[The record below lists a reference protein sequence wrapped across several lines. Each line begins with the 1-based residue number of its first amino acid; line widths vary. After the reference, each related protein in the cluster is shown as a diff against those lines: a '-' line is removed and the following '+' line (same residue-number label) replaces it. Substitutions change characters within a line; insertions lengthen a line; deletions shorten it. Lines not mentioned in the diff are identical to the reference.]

1 LRLVLLLVAGVGAF
15 AQTAPWNYVPQDTTA
30 ITAMEWRKVLDS
42 PYREMIRKE
51 IPTGT
56 LQLLGGINFI
66 EGIDRVVVAGSGKA
80 ALLILS
86 GKFELNTLKDMAVS
100 DGGTVKPYK
109 GAQLLLSPDA
119 EVDTQIALVSEG
131 IVLIGNQDSLMAAID
146 HASGPKRVVRSAGY
160 DLWLFSKSPSPE
172 IASLEFGVAIRDGIQ
187 LDANINTIS
196 DDYAT
201 RLAENAHLHEL
212 GAERTGTAV
221 RVGAKMDKD
230 RFERGSGQWRVSLE
244 QLRAPE
250 PVRTEETP
258 KGPQKVKIIGLDD
271 GPREITLPPVKPK

>member
-1 LRLVLLLVAGVGAF
+1 MAGVGAF
-15 AQTAPWNYVPQDTTA
+15 AQTAAWNYVPQDTTS

-51 IPTGT
+51 IPPAT

-66 EGIDRVVVAGSGKA
+66 EGIDRVIVAGAAKS
-80 ALLILS
+80 ALLILI
-86 GKFELNTLKDMAVS
+86 GKFELSTLKDMAVS

-109 GAQLLLSPDA
+109 GTQLLLSSDA

-131 IVLIGNQDSLMAAID
+131 IILIGNQDSLMTAID
-146 HASGPKRVVRSAGY
+146 HAAGPKRTVRSAGY

-172 IASLEFGVAIRDGIQ
+172 IASLEFGLAIRDGIQ

-201 RLAENAHLHEL
+201 RLTENAHLHEL
-212 GAERTGTAV
+212 GAERKGTAV
-221 RVGAKMDKD
+221 RIGAKLDKD
-230 RFERGSGQWRVSLE
+230 HFERGSGQWRVSLE

-250 PVRTEETP
+250 PARAEEEP

-271 GPREITLPPVKPK
+271 GPREILLPPMKPK